1 MHSNEH
7 VIKQT
12 KNDHHKKSA
21 HHNFNNIN

>member
-1 MHSNEH
+1 MNSNEH